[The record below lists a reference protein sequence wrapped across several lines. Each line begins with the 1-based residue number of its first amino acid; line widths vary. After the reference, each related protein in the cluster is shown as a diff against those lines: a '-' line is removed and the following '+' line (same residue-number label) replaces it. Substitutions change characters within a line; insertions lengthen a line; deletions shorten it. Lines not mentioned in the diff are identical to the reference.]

1 MPSRAAQR
9 LMHDHK
15 EVMAARE
22 IVGVLDA
29 SPLENNLFEWHVNL
43 WKPGRDGS
51 ADYPIHLIL
60 NFTEEYPSK
69 PPSILLCTPFPHS
82 NVVLMSDGSYSICL
96 DMLEARKNTHSPYS
110 GWTSAMSVLSILV
123 QLQSFLTYE
132 KLHYTGNTGMGFERS
147 MDRALETMA
156 NFECKKCT
164 HHGVKAAWPA
174 RRQQADCPSPP
185 MRLVCRPCGTIA
197 LAKPAPEAAA
207 PPPKQLLA
215 AAPPPK
221 PSLALAPPK
230 PQALKGKFAV
240 LSVEGDEQSDADD
253 EEESAAVDDEGTSEK
268 TGPSKRTQKK
278 NAYRARKRE
287 RERGGLGVADAAQ
300 TAAASAAVV
309 TVATAKPTASIA
321 EQRGCDDPN
330 LVCADPEAHEETA
343 AECSGSFALLSYDA
357 LIIVMEK
364 LHSEADVRSLACTC
378 SHLRSACSDGLLWRV
393 LFHRHFPASQLAA
406 ASLSDWRHAYML
418 EHSSNAEL
426 LRCYH
431 SKATLGALDEKRGG
445 LEVLGIPRTSYM
457 DLRLACKCS
466 PRRHRSSPQVF
477 GIPLTFTVN
486 PRTHEVDCIYST
498 LDTLSYSAF
507 RVDGVRTSV
516 WGEAFTHFLPLYL
529 TRDHFKAARPILHQT
544 IAALC
549 ANAPRWRFAQGRF
562 VPEMAL
568 DVLPKLLCT
577 LVVLLVDRGVAA
589 SDVFI
594 NGFTQ
599 VYRLLLAL
607 AHEHPMLRAQVTKRV
622 QEFIG
627 KESKRGKASE
637 PSLGDLVP
645 LLAICNSLRWSDLA
659 WPLLEEMMDRSVL
672 WACRHHPEL
681 ATPHTLGVDELV
693 QRCWEARRVSNR
705 LLMFSVGF
713 LSRLSKVSPAQLDD
727 FNGNPTPWLRHSMRQ
742 HIAKVMAADS
752 WPEFYALINVP
763 LPSKAYIHAWFIR
776 AVGRSE
782 QKGYHKK
789 GMDFSRVQRSGV
801 SAIMR
806 KGESVTA
813 SPTMKA
819 VRFEEVWRWAGED
832 TLYLD
837 ASALAYSFDGKPLA
851 YVDYD
856 NQRSATGLVS
866 GGVHTAYGEGGRGVA
881 LRHSGDQ
888 IDAEKR
894 EGTHRVDIDLR
905 ALSDQVGAIY
915 LTLSAWDTARLSDI
929 IRPEVRC
936 FDPADRSGVPLARYE
951 LDGRPTGEQ
960 TAVVM
965 AKIWRTAPGHTWK
978 VTAIGELGLGRAG
991 NYTPIHNIIAQT
1003 MR

>member
-1 MPSRAAQR
+1 M
-9 LMHDHK
+9 
-15 EVMAARE
+15 
-22 IVGVLDA
+22 
-29 SPLENNLFEWHVNL
+29 
-43 WKPGRDGS
+43 
-51 ADYPIHLIL
+51 
-60 NFTEEYPSK
+60 
-69 PPSILLCTPFPHS
+69 
-82 NVVLMSDGSYSICL
+82 
-96 DMLEARKNTHSPYS
+96 
-110 GWTSAMSVLSILV
+110 
-123 QLQSFLTYE
+123 
-132 KLHYTGNTGMGFERS
+132 
-147 MDRALETMA
+147 
-156 NFECKKCT
+156 
-164 HHGVKAAWPA
+164 
-174 RRQQADCPSPP
+174 
-185 MRLVCRPCGTIA
+185 
-197 LAKPAPEAAA
+197 
-207 PPPKQLLA
+207 
-215 AAPPPK
+215 
-221 PSLALAPPK
+221 
-230 PQALKGKFAV
+230 
-240 LSVEGDEQSDADD
+240 
-253 EEESAAVDDEGTSEK
+253 
-268 TGPSKRTQKK
+268 
-278 NAYRARKRE
+278 
-287 RERGGLGVADAAQ
+287 
-300 TAAASAAVV
+300 
-309 TVATAKPTASIA
+309 
-321 EQRGCDDPN
+321 
-330 LVCADPEAHEETA
+330 
-343 AECSGSFALLSYDA
+343 
-357 LIIVMEK
+357 
-364 LHSEADVRSLACTC
+364 
-378 SHLRSACSDGLLWRV
+378 
-393 LFHRHFPASQLAA
+393 
-406 ASLSDWRHAYML
+406 
-418 EHSSNAEL
+418 
-426 LRCYH
+426 
-431 SKATLGALDEKRGG
+431 
-445 LEVLGIPRTSYM
+445 
-457 DLRLACKCS
+457 
-466 PRRHRSSPQVF
+466 
-477 GIPLTFTVN
+477 
-486 PRTHEVDCIYST
+486 DCIYST

-507 RVDGVRTSV
+507 SEDGVRTSV

-672 WACRHHPEL
+672 WACREHPEL
-681 ATPHTLGVDELV
+681 ATPHTLGVDDLV
-693 QRCWEARRVSNR
+693 QRCWEAQRVSNR

-713 LSRLSKVSPAQLDD
+713 LSRLAKVSPAQLDD

-742 HIAKVMAADS
+742 HIAKVMAANS
-752 WPEFYALINVP
+752 WPDFYALINVP
-763 LPSKAYIHAWFIR
+763 LPSKAYMHAWFIR

-837 ASALAYSFDGKPLA
+837 ASALVYSFDGKPLA
-851 YVDYD
+851 YVDYH

-978 VTAIGELGLGRAG
+978 VTALGELGPGRAG
-991 NYTPIHNIIAQT
+991 DYTPIHRTIAESVSRDRTQIQEGP
-1003 MR
+1003 